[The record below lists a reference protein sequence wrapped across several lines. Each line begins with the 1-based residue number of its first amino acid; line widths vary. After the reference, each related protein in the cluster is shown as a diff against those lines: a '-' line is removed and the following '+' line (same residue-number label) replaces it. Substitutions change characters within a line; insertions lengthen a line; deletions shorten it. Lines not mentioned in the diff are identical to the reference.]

1 MIKLLKDITILF
13 FSLSVFTLGAQS
25 TYSGDKVAYDFIN
38 SDQIKSCILSP
49 LESSIDFPV
58 IEMDSPERLLLQF
71 DDLGSELMDYMYTI
85 SHCNADWTLSELHAS
100 EFIDGFSE
108 NYIENYEFSFNTK
121 VPYIHYD
128 LVLPNQ
134 DFQFKKSGN
143 YIISVYNSQ
152 QPDVVLFTK
161 RFMVYEKK
169 LLIASEVHQA
179 TLAKG
184 RFTDHE
190 IDLVVNFLNV
200 DYVNPIRDV
209 QVAIYQG
216 HNWSQVIRGLKPSFV
231 EKKRLVYDFEE
242 ELSFKAGNEYRFFD
256 TKSVRYKSENIQ
268 EIISGTTDVFLL
280 YPDYPRVNKVYSFY
294 NDIEGYYVPNIMDKR
309 DSRIQADYVG
319 VNFCL
324 KNPSILD
331 EGDLYV
337 YGGLTDWVLKEE
349 AKLVYDAANACYET
363 SMLLKQGYYNY
374 TYVFVADKTEGI
386 NSVVVDGSFYQ
397 TGQDYHVFVYLYD
410 YDYGYDRLLGVKKL
424 TTRGVF

>member
-1 MIKLLKDITILF
+1 MLKDITILF

-25 TYSGDKVAYDFIN
+25 TYRGDKVAYDLIN

-49 LESSIDFPV
+49 LESLIDFPV

-85 SHCNADWTLSELHAS
+85 SHCNADWTLSDLHAS

-190 IDLVVNFLNV
+190 LDLVVNFLNV

-216 HNWSQVIRGLKPSFV
+216 HNWSQVIRGLKPSFI

-268 EIISGTTDVFLL
+268 EIISGTMDVFLL

-294 NDIEGYYVPNIMDKR
+294 NDIEGYYVPNVMDKR

-331 EGDLYV
+331 EGDFYV

-349 AKLVYDAANACYET
+349 ARLVYDAANACYET

-386 NSVVVDGSFYQ
+386 NSVEVDGSFYQ

>member
-25 TYSGDKVAYDFIN
+25 TYRGDKVAYDLIN

-49 LESSIDFPV
+49 LESLIDFPV

-71 DDLGSELMDYMYTI
+71 DDLGSELMDYVYTI
-85 SHCNADWTLSELHAS
+85 SHCNADWTLSDLHAS

-190 IDLVVNFLNV
+190 LDLVVNFLNV

-216 HNWSQVIRGLKPSFV
+216 HNWSQVIRGLKPSFI

-268 EIISGTTDVFLL
+268 EIISGTMDVFLL

-294 NDIEGYYVPNIMDKR
+294 NDIEGYYVPNVMDKR

-331 EGDLYV
+331 EGDFYV

-349 AKLVYDAANACYET
+349 ARLVYDAANACYET

-386 NSVVVDGSFYQ
+386 NSVEVDGSFYQ